1 MVKTTIV
8 MIGLIF
14 SLIGFSAEGQKSV
27 LQPQFEPKWPNEK
40 GLTFDKERCNIHKND
55 LAKFPVTMPE
65 GMILTSVCHYSKR
78 PEDQFLGGHF
88 YFDGDATI
96 LGKLILERREGEEGG
111 GDYLMFSGKSL
122 STRSMFSS
130 AIYDLTINTVEQNS
144 PTINY
149 PKLSDRNNCWSADA
163 VLRIK
168 SLKVVWSEQDDAG
181 NFPLKFEI
189 VKIAKFS
196 KCVLR

>member
-1 MVKTTIV
+1 MKIIIV
-8 MIGLIF
+8 MAGLIF
-14 SLIGFSAEGQKSV
+14 SLIGVSAEAQKSV
-27 LQPQFEPKWPNEK
+27 LQPQFEPQWPNEK
-40 GLTFDKERCNIHKND
+40 DLSFDKKRCNVHKND
-55 LAKFPVTMPE
+55 LSKFPVTVPK

-78 PEDQFLGGHF
+78 PEDQFLGGDF
-88 YFDGDATI
+88 YFDGDATV

-111 GDYLMFSGKSL
+111 GDYLMFSGKSS

-130 AIYDLTINTVEQNS
+130 AIYDLIIDTLEQNS
-144 PTINY
+144 PKVNY
-149 PKLSDRNNCWSADA
+149 PKLSDKNNCWSADA

-189 VKIAKFS
+189 VKVDKFS